1 VTFLAVKT
9 FLKKAWVWLKNY
21 WHFPALLIYT
31 LIMWLVFRKNNAV
44 TLEVL
49 KNSQDSYRKQID
61 AINKSREEEMKKR
74 DEIIKKYNEILESI
88 EKDYKEKE
96 EQLDKSKKQKIKE
109 IVEKHHEAPDEMA
122 KEIADKFGINY
133 VSQ

>member
-74 DEIIKKYNEILESI
+74 DEIIKRYQDTI
-88 EKDYKEKE
+88 EKLEEERKRKNEELTEKEK
-96 EQLDKSKKQKIKE
+96 KR
-109 IVEKHHEAPDEMA
+109 
-122 KEIADKFGINY
+122 
-133 VSQ
+133 